1 MIKRFRIFSIALA
14 VSAAALSA
22 QLAAAE
28 EEFDLTA
35 ANGEIALVTKGH
47 WHVNKDYPWK
57 VDAGGTI
64 FDKSKFLFTET
75 SAKLSGVPH
84 GTAKLKG
91 AVCNGPQCMPFS
103 KEITVQ

>member
-1 MIKRFRIFSIALA
+1 MFKNVRNLSIIVALA
-14 VSAAALSA
+14 ATAFTA

-28 EEFDLTA
+28 EEFDLTV

-57 VDAGGTI
+57 VDAAGTT

>member
-1 MIKRFRIFSIALA
+1 MVRKVAILSSIIALA
-14 VSAAALSA
+14 AAVMSAAP
-22 QLAAAE
+22 AAADE
-28 EEFDLTA
+28 QFDLTVA
-35 ANGEIALVTKGH
+35 KGEIDLVTKGN

-57 VDAGGTI
+57 VDAAGTT

-75 SAKLSGVPH
+75 SVKLSGVPH

-103 KEITVQ
+103 KEIVVQ

>member
-1 MIKRFRIFSIALA
+1 MSKKFRIVSAVLALA
-14 VSAAALSA
+14 ATASLA

-28 EEFDLTA
+28 EEFDLTV

-57 VDAGGTI
+57 VDAGGTT

-75 SAKLSGVPH
+75 SAKLTGVPH

-103 KEITVQ
+103 KEINVQ

>member
-1 MIKRFRIFSIALA
+1 MVKKLGILSSIVALA
-14 VSAAALSA
+14 AGVLIARPVAADE
-22 QLAAAE
+22 Q
-28 EEFDLTA
+28 FDLTVA
-35 ANGEIALVTKGH
+35 KGEIDLVTKGS

-57 VDAGGTI
+57 VDAGGTT

-103 KEITVQ
+103 KEIVVQ

>member
-1 MIKRFRIFSIALA
+1 MIKNVRNLSIIVALA
-14 VSAAALSA
+14 AAALTA

-28 EEFDLTA
+28 EEFDLTVT
-35 ANGEIALVTKGH
+35 NGEIALVTKGH

-57 VDAGGTI
+57 VDAGGTT

-103 KEITVQ
+103 KEISVQ